1 MRWNTVATLLFVL
14 YCVEVGVFLLV
25 SPWTATWD
33 RLVIGVP
40 SRLLHD
46 VYLNAS
52 FRGAVS
58 GFGVVHILWG
68 AHDLE
73 LWLARR
79 ERKGD
84 SVDRRESVG

>member
-40 SRLLHD
+40 SQLFHD
-46 VYLNAS
+46 VYLSSA

-58 GFGVVHILWG
+58 GFGAVHMLWG

-73 LWLARR
+73 LWLAHRQDAG
-79 ERKGD
+79 ERGQP
-84 SVDRRESVG
+84 SEGR